1 MVSVLSNS
9 VHVCV
14 CVCDSEAFQSSSDES
29 GDSTLSGLACAC
41 MLAHSGGWCVPCS
54 VEQWCEGCGWSDA
67 GMPAPCCVLPPLPTR
82 PGCMWWRLSSPDM
95 TTDSQWRR
103 CSGSQGGAECQRR
116 VVSLTHV
123 GAEDVVW
130 FKGSH

>member
-1 MVSVLSNS
+1 MNQGTQPSVGWRVRACWHTVEGGVFL
-9 VHVCV
+9 
-14 CVCDSEAFQSSSDES
+14 ALWSS
-29 GDSTLSGLACAC
+29 GVRGVGGL
-41 MLAHSGGWCVPCS
+41 M
-54 VEQWCEGCGWSDA
+54 QA
-67 GMPAPCCVLPPLPTR
+67 GMPAPCCVLPLLPTR